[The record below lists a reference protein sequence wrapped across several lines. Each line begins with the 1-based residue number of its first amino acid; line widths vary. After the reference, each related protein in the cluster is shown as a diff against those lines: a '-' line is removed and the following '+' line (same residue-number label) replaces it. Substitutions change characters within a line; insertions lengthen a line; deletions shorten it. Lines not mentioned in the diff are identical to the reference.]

1 MNDYYKQPMVWNGH
15 GCNVLT
21 GVQVD
26 LMDDDQGSLWC
37 RARVKNSKNRA
48 WTATASYN
56 EGPVVA
62 AENLL
67 KKYKLDWKLNH
78 GCALNN
84 GHTYV
89 FCTT

>member
-26 LMDDDQGSLWC
+26 LMDDSQGSVRF
-37 RARVKNSKNRA
+37 RARVKNSNNRA
-48 WTATASYN
+48 WVATATYN
-56 EGPVVA
+56 EGPIVA

-78 GCALNN
+78 GCSLNN